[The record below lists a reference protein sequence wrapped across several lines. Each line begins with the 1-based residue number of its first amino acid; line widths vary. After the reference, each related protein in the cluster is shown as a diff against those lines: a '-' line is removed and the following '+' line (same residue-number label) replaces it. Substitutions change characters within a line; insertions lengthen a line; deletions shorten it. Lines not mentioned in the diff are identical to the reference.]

1 MEKYGWTLTEVKSQ
15 PYFSLLELLNDDE
28 EQEEESEP
36 EQEVIT
42 GSALRNIFG

>member
-15 PYFSLLELLNDDE
+15 PYFPLLELLNDDE
-28 EQEEESEP
+28 ESEEE